1 MRTKTTKPLA
11 GDPTSLGANKL
22 LIAGVSALTQRA
34 GPRALPKKKE
44 GAKPR
49 EKSTVKKK
57 WMAIALTSVTPI
69 AIPMLSS
76 GATDVAQAMP
86 SMAVTRTPEV
96 EPITAAEAKVT
107 ARRESRVEIGHQGDG
122 VERIRAR
129 PSTFFAG

>member
-11 GDPTSLGANKL
+11 GDPTSVGANKPL
-22 LIAGVSALTQRA
+22 STKVSALTRRA
-34 GPRALPKKKE
+34 DPRAIPKKKKW
-44 GAKPR
+44 AKPR
-49 EKSTVKKK
+49 EKSTVRKK
-57 WMAIALTSVTPI
+57 WMAIALTSATPI

-76 GATDVAQAMP
+76 GATDVARAMP
-86 SMAVTRTPEV
+86 STAVTRTPEV